1 MNDSETTFRTPPTQ
15 ERAQQTVDRM
25 LDATRVLLLENRGA
39 WPTTAAVAQ
48 RAGVS
53 IGILYRYFRGQRDLV
68 TTSRRE
74 DPVAVAHTALVRA
87 AGMAA
92 SAPASDQ
99 RSKRQAVA
107 ALNDFIAALTDEP
120 DAVRS
125 AELYE

>member
-1 MNDSETTFRTPPTQ
+1 MNDSTTTFRTPPTQ

-25 LDATRVLLLENRGA
+25 LDATRALLLENRGA

-68 TTSRRE
+68 TTVRRD
-74 DPVAVAHTALVRA
+74 DPVAVTHTALLRA
-87 AGMAA
+87 AGIAA
-92 SAPASDQ
+92 SASDQ

-107 ALNDFIAALTDEP
+107 ALNDFIAALGAEP
-120 DAVRS
+120 DPVRS